1 VGVRV
6 RFWLTGW
13 VVFCLLWLLLVDT
26 VVWVEWI
33 AAVVAGAVGATVLA
47 LLHHQELLR
56 FRPRLR
62 WLRYARRLPLD
73 ILADTLVV
81 SRSLVRSLLGHPS
94 DGVLREVP
102 FLEPAGDDPRRGARR
117 ALAIA
122 GVSVAPNT
130 FVIAIDD
137 DTGTMLV
144 HQLVRRDPVLAT
156 ER

>member
-1 VGVRV
+1 MRV

-13 VVFCLLWLLLVDT
+13 VAFYLLWLLLVDT

-33 AAVVAGAVGATVLA
+33 AAVVGGAVGATVLT
-47 LLHHQELLR
+47 LLHQQDLLR

-62 WLRYARRLPLD
+62 WLRHARRLPLD

-94 DGVLREVP
+94 EGVLREVP
-102 FLEPAGDDPRRGARR
+102 FPEPAGDDPHRGARR

-130 FVIAIDD
+130 FVIAIDGD
-137 DTGTMLV
+137 AGTMLV

-156 ER
+156 EP